1 MCSQQKN
8 STKKKPMRKYS
19 LITAFLFPVLVC
31 CIGFALIK
39 VYPFGSRS
47 ALIINGVHQYLGFY
61 KELQHQI
68 SQGISWTFSG
78 HAMGYNFYSLFC
90 YYLTSPFNLLILLLM
105 QFLYVNEAV
114 TLVVLLKIGLTG
126 LCMAWYVQQRLPEQE
141 WPAAG
146 IGCMYALSNYV
157 LGYYSNLMWLDCV
170 MLLPVLA
177 WAVEQLVIAGRWRV
191 YTAVLGYCILS
202 NYYMGFMLCVFAA
215 LCYPAVYFGTEKRR
229 DGWWKSCVRFA
240 GASVL
245 SGGISAVVLI
255 PAVSAV
261 AKTTAARQAG
271 LSGAEGVYG
280 DLWEQLGRLLFDSF
294 PYATSSNQ
302 AAVNLYCGCAA
313 LVFAAMFFL
322 NRRIRWQR
330 KAALA
335 ALLIFYFAGF
345 HFQAL
350 NLVLHGMHKPV
361 GMPNRFG
368 FIFIF
373 LLLEAAADGW
383 GQVKDIAKSELAAGA
398 VLCILFCAAIGIR
411 TRDPKALGAA
421 VIVLAYFYLLA
432 ERTEQTKKRYF
443 LLNIFL
449 LLEIGLHGIFGICG
463 NGTANRNL
471 YKASGEEMRKIMM
484 SAGEDRTDSRTVIV
498 NPVLRNEELLYGLNG
513 VSMFS
518 STNTDAMQLWM
529 ERMGFETGQNRFQY
543 AGATELMDILLGIK
557 NVVCRDTISLS
568 TSYAKTY
575 DGRYFDLYENPRVLA
590 GGYVVDSSI
599 QDFRLDGRNPL
610 EIQNSLLRQM
620 GAGELFRTEQA
631 ASAVTQSGPA
641 EAIFEIRLNGG
652 EHGYLWIPG
661 TEADTVEIDGRIQ
674 KRNDWNNRFL
684 DLGYSD
690 QDRIVQVKISKDSI
704 DGAVLGTCSRQ
715 RLEEIYQKLSKSE
728 IRIEK
733 GTGTVHAAKDGI
745 LFFGTFYDEGLHVQI
760 DGQEVKTLNLE
771 GMLGVKVEKGDHTV
785 KIGYETPGLKSGTAV
800 SVLCMGIF
808 LAGPVKEY
816 LGQHRK
822 KTAGKSFGERRK

>member
-1 MCSQQKN
+1 
-8 STKKKPMRKYS
+8 MRKYS

-47 ALIINGVHQYLGFY
+47 ALIIDGVHQYLGFY

-78 HAMGYNFYSLFC
+78 HAMEYNFYSLFC

-215 LCYPAVYFGTEKRR
+215 LYYPAVYFGTEKRR

-330 KAALA
+330 KAAMA

-350 NLVLHGMHKPV
+350 KLVLHGMHKPV
-361 GMPNRFG
+361 GMLNRFG

-432 ERTEQTKKRYF
+432 ERTEQTKKRYI

-471 YKASGEEMRKIMM
+471 YKASGEKMRKIMM

-498 NPVLRNEELLYGLNG
+498 NPVLRNEELLYG
-513 VSMFS
+513 
-518 STNTDAMQLWM
+518 
-529 ERMGFETGQNRFQY
+529 
-543 AGATELMDILLGIK
+543 
-557 NVVCRDTISLS
+557 
-568 TSYAKTY
+568 
-575 DGRYFDLYENPRVLA
+575 
-590 GGYVVDSSI
+590 
-599 QDFRLDGRNPL
+599 
-610 EIQNSLLRQM
+610 
-620 GAGELFRTEQA
+620 
-631 ASAVTQSGPA
+631 
-641 EAIFEIRLNGG
+641 LNGG

>member
-47 ALIINGVHQYLGFY
+47 ALIIDGVHQYLGFY

-330 KAALA
+330 KAAMA

-350 NLVLHGMHKPV
+350 KLVLHGMHKPV

-411 TRDPKALGAA
+411 TRDPKALGVA

-432 ERTEQTKKRYF
+432 ERTEQTKKRYI

-498 NPVLRNEELLYGLNG
+498 NPVLRNEELLYG
-513 VSMFS
+513 
-518 STNTDAMQLWM
+518 
-529 ERMGFETGQNRFQY
+529 
-543 AGATELMDILLGIK
+543 
-557 NVVCRDTISLS
+557 
-568 TSYAKTY
+568 
-575 DGRYFDLYENPRVLA
+575 
-590 GGYVVDSSI
+590 
-599 QDFRLDGRNPL
+599 
-610 EIQNSLLRQM
+610 
-620 GAGELFRTEQA
+620 
-631 ASAVTQSGPA
+631 
-641 EAIFEIRLNGG
+641 LNGG